1 MKSIKSILVI
11 SLCLG
16 LVLPVF
22 GQSLEETLETM
33 AKENA
38 KGYLG
43 PVVTA
48 FGLGVNSG
56 TFHTAKSHSLL
67 GFDFKLGVSMTMVE
81 DAGTEYNFAV
91 PDVDIDFDVSG
102 HSVTLNPNDVY
113 ETDRTSATFFG
124 ANESYDIEVDETAA
138 IDLIAQQISTS
149 SGGLLSVQDVK
160 DQLGTEIS
168 SAISQNVPAIKTPVG
183 FDLPAFPMVMPQF
196 SLGLPMDIELTLR
209 GFPSADLGDAGELS
223 FFGFGGKIG
232 LNQFVPVPIPFLPR
246 VAVGYY
252 MTSLKIGDMLES
264 NHSIATLQVSKS
276 IPFITVYGGFGLESS
291 DMDVSYT
298 YTDELTGTTIPIA
311 FSLEGDNSFRTI
323 VGMRLK
329 LAVISINAD
338 YNIGE
343 YPVVNLGVGLTLR

>member
-1 MKSIKSILVI
+1 MRTIKTILVF

-56 TFHTAKSHSLL
+56 TFHNAKPHKFL

-91 PDVDIDFDVSG
+91 PDLDIDFDVSG
-102 HSVTLNPNDVY
+102 YSVMLNPNDVY
-113 ETDRTSATFFG
+113 ESDRTSATFFG

-149 SGGLLSVQDVK
+149 SGLSVDQVK
-160 DQLGTEIS
+160 TQLGSQIS
-168 SAISQNVPAIKTPVG
+168 TAISQNVPAISTPVG
-183 FDLPAFPMVMPQF
+183 FDLPVFPMVMPQF
-196 SLGLPMDIELTLR
+196 SLGLPMDIEVTLR

-232 LNQFVPVPIPFLPR
+232 INQFIPLPIPFLPQ
-246 VAVGYY
+246 VSVGYY
-252 MTSLKIGDMLES
+252 MTSLKIGDILES

-276 IPFITVYGGFGLESS
+276 IPIITVYGGFGLESS
-291 DMDVSYT
+291 SMDVSYDF
-298 YTDELTGTTIPIA
+298 TDDLTGTTVPIK
-311 FSLEGDNSFRTI
+311 FSLDGDNSFRTI
-323 VGMRLK
+323 VGLRLK
-329 LAVISINAD
+329 LAIISINFD
-338 YNIGE
+338 YSLGE
-343 YPVVNLGVGLTLR
+343 YPVINAGMGLTLR